1 MRPTSFTY
9 RVAGDADLVLAM
21 LRHAANWDPTRPA
34 FTPEQV
40 AANAQ
45 LSHYAE
51 GLAAAG
57 RPRRGRRG
65 RPRHGEKAKPA
76 IRLYQRLG
84 LETVRDDGDAVTM
97 LRRRVAHSVANK
109 A

>member
-1 MRPTSFTY
+1 MQPTSFTY

-51 GLAAAG
+51 GWPQPGDLGVVVEDAHGMG
-57 RPRRGRRG
+57 RKPNPRSGSTSGSASRRSATTAT
-65 RPRHGEKAKPA
+65 P
-76 IRLYQRLG
+76 
-84 LETVRDDGDAVTM
+84 
-97 LRRRVAHSVANK
+97 
-109 A
+109 